1 METLSKKTVHDAPIR
16 CQDIFKALPS
26 EHKAIRVVLTCG
38 VAGVGKTFSVVKF
51 SLDWAQGSE
60 NQELE
65 LVVPLSF
72 RELNLVREQCYSL
85 LTLIHVFH
93 PSLKELSAQ
102 TLAHSKVLFI
112 CDGLDESRLSLDFSR
127 ELISEVT
134 QESEVSQL
142 LVNLIRGSLLP
153 SALIWI
159 TSRPAAANQIP
170 ARCVHRFT
178 EVRGFI
184 TDQQKEQ
191 YFRKRFTDSEQCDR
205 VLSHIRTSRSLHN
218 MSEIPVF
225 CWITATVLDHMLR
238 SEQSGPLPQTL
249 TDMYAHFLL
258 VQTQRKRK
266 YSQESSGP
274 ELTPADCELLLKL
287 GRLAFEQLQRGNIM
301 FYQEDLQQV
310 GLDLSEASVY
320 SGLCTEIFK
329 RESVIFNKSVYCFI
343 HLSVQE
349 FLAAVYH
356 IHTFK
361 NKNILKKLFTGKK
374 TLQEFLIKNLQ
385 ESFLSPNG
393 RLDLF
398 VRFLHGLTLE
408 SNQRLLGA
416 LLGPSQI
423 DSETRQRVINNLK
436 KMNTKDISP
445 DRSINIFHCLT
456 ELNDHSLHQQIQDFL
471 KSDRSEKLSE
481 SQCSA
486 LAYMLQMS
494 EDVLKE
500 LDLKKYNT
508 SEEGRLRLVP
518 AVRNCRKAV
527 FRDCKLSKVHLE
539 VVASALKSSPSH
551 LRHLDLSFNS
561 VVNSEIKVLCD
572 GLQSPNCRLETL
584 ILRSCSLSESSCSSL
599 ASALKSNP
607 SHLRYLDLSDN
618 SNLKDSGVERLCDF
632 LQNLDCRLE
641 TLGLRNSS
649 LSESSC
655 SSLASALK
663 SNPSHLRYLDLNNN
677 PNLKDSGVERLC
689 DFLQNLDCRLE
700 TLRLW
705 GCSLSKSSCSS
716 LASALKSNP
725 SHLREL
731 YLWFNDLKDSDVQEL
746 HELQQSPHCRLKELH
761 WY

>member
-1 METLSKKTVHDAPIR
+1 MVSDAAFVHMQRESPGPAPLSCCLCGSVLRDPVSSSCGHWLCRHCLSSTWDQSSSTQSCPQCGPGLSLHSTLQSSYKSVLEQRCESVSEGAETGARTSLNRIYTELYITEGLSEEVSTQHEERQMETLSKKTVHDAPIR

-72 RELNLVREQCYSL
+72 RELNLVREQRYSL

-218 MSEIPVF
+218 MSQIPVF
-225 CWITATVLDHMLR
+225 CWITATVLDHMVR

-274 ELTPADCELLLKL
+274 ELTQADCELLLKL

-349 FLAAVYH
+349 FLAAIYH
-356 IHTFK
+356 IHTFNCENKK
-361 NKNILKKLFTGKK
+361 NKNILQRVKDLFKTTLEEILIK
-374 TLQEFLIKNLQ
+374 TLQQ
-385 ESFLSPNG
+385 SFLCPNG

-494 EDVLKE
+494 EDVLEE
-500 LDLKKYNT
+500 LDLQKYNT

-518 AVRNCRKAV
+518 AVRNCRKAE
-527 FRDCKLSKVHLE
+527 FSGCKLSKVHLE

-551 LRHLDLSFNS
+551 LRHLDLNNNS
-561 VVNSEIKVLCD
+561 VVNSEMKVLCD
-572 GLQSPNCRLETL
+572 GLQSPNCQLETL
-584 ILRSCSLSESSCSSL
+584 M
-599 ASALKSNP
+599 
-607 SHLRYLDLSDN
+607 
-618 SNLKDSGVERLCDF
+618 
-632 LQNLDCRLE
+632 
-641 TLGLRNSS
+641 
-649 LSESSC
+649 
-655 SSLASALK
+655 
-663 SNPSHLRYLDLNNN
+663 
-677 PNLKDSGVERLC
+677 
-689 DFLQNLDCRLE
+689 
-700 TLRLW
+700 
-705 GCSLSKSSCSS
+705 
-716 LASALKSNP
+716 
-725 SHLREL
+725 
-731 YLWFNDLKDSDVQEL
+731 
-746 HELQQSPHCRLKELH
+746 
-761 WY
+761 

>member
-1 METLSKKTVHDAPIR
+1 METLSKMTVHDAPIR
-16 CQDIFKALPS
+16 CQDIFK
-26 EHKAIRVVLTCG
+26 
-38 VAGVGKTFSVVKF
+38 
-51 SLDWAQGSE
+51 
-60 NQELE
+60 

-72 RELNLVREQCYSL
+72 RELNLVREQRYSL

-112 CDGLDESRLSLDFSR
+112 CDGLDESWLSLDFSR

-218 MSEIPVF
+218 MSQLPVF

-310 GLDLSEASVY
+310 GLDLSEAS
-320 SGLCTEIFK
+320 
-329 RESVIFNKSVYCFI
+329 
-343 HLSVQE
+343 
-349 FLAAVYH
+349 
-356 IHTFK
+356 
-361 NKNILKKLFTGKK
+361 NKNILQRFQDLVKGDTV
-374 TLQEFLIKNLQ
+374 LQEFLIKNLQ

-393 RLDLF
+393 HLDLF

-456 ELNDHSLHQQIQDFL
+456 ELNDHSLHQQIQNFL
-471 KSDRSEKLSE
+471 KSDKSKKLSE

-494 EDVLKE
+494 EDVLE
-500 LDLKKYNT
+500 VLYLKKYST
-508 SEEGRLRLVP
+508 SEEGWLRLVP
-518 AVRNCRKAV
+518 AVRN
-527 FRDCKLSKVHLE
+527 LSLASQAAALFSGCNLSRVHLE
-539 VVASALKSSPSH
+539 VVVSALKSSPSH
-551 LRHLDLSFNS
+551 LRHLILSGNS
-561 VVNSEIKVLCD
+561 VVNSEMKVLCD

-584 ILRSCSLSESSCSSL
+584 RSVPLFALILLSTHFYGPSLTFSVLELPSLQSSCIYQT
-599 ASALKSNP
+599 K
-607 SHLRYLDLSDN
+607 H
-618 SNLKDSGVERLCDF
+618 KRL
-632 LQNLDCRLE
+632 
-641 TLGLRNSS
+641 
-649 LSESSC
+649 
-655 SSLASALK
+655 
-663 SNPSHLRYLDLNNN
+663 
-677 PNLKDSGVERLC
+677 
-689 DFLQNLDCRLE
+689 
-700 TLRLW
+700 
-705 GCSLSKSSCSS
+705 
-716 LASALKSNP
+716 
-725 SHLREL
+725 
-731 YLWFNDLKDSDVQEL
+731 
-746 HELQQSPHCRLKELH
+746 
-761 WY
+761 

>member
-1 METLSKKTVHDAPIR
+1 PEGSSLLQVRPVHTNTGHGTLICFSLYMLNHLQALDFELHSNCVMVCAGSYKSVLEQRCESVSEGAETGARTTLNRIYTELYITEGLSEEVSTQHEERQMETLSKKTVHDAPIR
-16 CQDIFKALPS
+16 CQDIFKGLPS

-51 SLDWAQGSE
+51 SLDWAQGLE

-65 LVVPLSF
+65 LVVLLSF
-72 RELNLVREQCYSL
+72 RELNLVREQRYSL

-112 CDGLDESRLSLDFSR
+112 CDGLDESWLSLDFSR

-159 TSRPAAANQIP
+159 TSRPAAANRIP
-170 ARCVHRFT
+170 AHCVHRFT

-191 YFRKRFTDSEQCDR
+191 YFRKRFTNSEQCDR

-218 MSEIPVF
+218 MSQLPVF

-238 SEQSGPLPQTL
+238 SGQSGPLPQTL

-310 GLDLSEASVY
+310 GLDLIY

-356 IHTFK
+356 I
-361 NKNILKKLFTGKK
+361 
-374 TLQEFLIKNLQ
+374 LQEFLIKNLQ

-393 RLDLF
+393 HLDLF

-456 ELNDHSLHQQIQDFL
+456 ELNDHSLHQQIQNFL
-471 KSDRSEKLSE
+471 KSDKSKKLSE

-494 EDVLKE
+494 EDVLE
-500 LDLKKYNT
+500 VLYLKKYST
-508 SEEGRLRLVP
+508 SEEGWLRLVP
-518 AVRNCRKAV
+518 AVRNLATQV
-527 FRDCKLSKVHLE
+527 QTVDW
-539 VVASALKSSPSH
+539 
-551 LRHLDLSFNS
+551 
-561 VVNSEIKVLCD
+561 
-572 GLQSPNCRLETL
+572 RL
-584 ILRSCSLSESSCSSL
+584 
-599 ASALKSNP
+599 
-607 SHLRYLDLSDN
+607 
-618 SNLKDSGVERLCDF
+618 
-632 LQNLDCRLE
+632 
-641 TLGLRNSS
+641 
-649 LSESSC
+649 
-655 SSLASALK
+655 
-663 SNPSHLRYLDLNNN
+663 
-677 PNLKDSGVERLC
+677 
-689 DFLQNLDCRLE
+689 
-700 TLRLW
+700 
-705 GCSLSKSSCSS
+705 
-716 LASALKSNP
+716 
-725 SHLREL
+725 
-731 YLWFNDLKDSDVQEL
+731 
-746 HELQQSPHCRLKELH
+746 
-761 WY
+761 

>member
-1 METLSKKTVHDAPIR
+1 TIFRPWTLSFI
-16 CQDIFKALPS
+16 
-26 EHKAIRVVLTCG
+26 LT
-38 VAGVGKTFSVVKF
+38 
-51 SLDWAQGSE
+51 
-60 NQELE
+60 
-65 LVVPLSF
+65 
-72 RELNLVREQCYSL
+72 
-85 LTLIHVFH
+85 
-93 PSLKELSAQ
+93 

-112 CDGLDESRLSLDFSR
+112 CDGLDESWLSLDFSR

-218 MSEIPVF
+218 MSQLPVF

-356 IHTFK
+356 SHTFNRENKTKK
-361 NKNILKKLFTGKK
+361 NKNILQRFQDLVKGDTV
-374 TLQEFLIKNLQ
+374 LQEFLIKNLQ

-393 RLDLF
+393 HLDLF

-456 ELNDHSLHQQIQDFL
+456 ELNDHSLHQQIQNFL
-471 KSDRSEKLSE
+471 KSDKSKKLSE

-494 EDVLKE
+494 EDVLE
-500 LDLKKYNT
+500 VLYLKKYST
-508 SEEGRLRLVP
+508 SEEGWLRLVP
-518 AVRNCRKAV
+518 AVRN
-527 FRDCKLSKVHLE
+527 LSLASQAAALVHLE
-539 VVASALKSSPSH
+539 VVVSALKSSPSH
-551 LRHLDLSFNS
+551 LRHLILSGNS
-561 VVNSEIKVLCD
+561 VVNSEMKVLCD

-584 ILRSCSLSESSCSSL
+584 RSVPLFALILLSTHFYGPSLTFSVLELPSLQSSCIYQT
-599 ASALKSNP
+599 K
-607 SHLRYLDLSDN
+607 H
-618 SNLKDSGVERLCDF
+618 KRL
-632 LQNLDCRLE
+632 
-641 TLGLRNSS
+641 
-649 LSESSC
+649 
-655 SSLASALK
+655 
-663 SNPSHLRYLDLNNN
+663 
-677 PNLKDSGVERLC
+677 
-689 DFLQNLDCRLE
+689 
-700 TLRLW
+700 
-705 GCSLSKSSCSS
+705 
-716 LASALKSNP
+716 
-725 SHLREL
+725 
-731 YLWFNDLKDSDVQEL
+731 
-746 HELQQSPHCRLKELH
+746 
-761 WY
+761 